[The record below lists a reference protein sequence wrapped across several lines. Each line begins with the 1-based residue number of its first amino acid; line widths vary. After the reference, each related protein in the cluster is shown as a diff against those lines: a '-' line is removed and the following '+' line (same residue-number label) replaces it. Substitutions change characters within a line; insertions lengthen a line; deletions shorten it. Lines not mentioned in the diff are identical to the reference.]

1 MYTSGWS
8 ARWNRNT
15 VNSPLKRADTDTFLA
30 EPTFHKTVTLAITGA
45 SGAQYGLRLL
55 QCLLAARVRVWLLL
69 SDAARVVIDTETE
82 LTLPEGEADT
92 GRFLAELYGA
102 EAGQLTLF
110 EKRDWFSP
118 VASGTGAASSLVIC
132 PASGGTLSAIA
143 YGASNNLI
151 ERAADVAL
159 KERRQL
165 ILVPR
170 EAPYSEIHL
179 ENMLKLTR
187 MGAVILPASPGF
199 YQKPQTVEDLVD
211 FVVAR
216 ILSQL
221 DIEQTLLPAWGQS

>member
-1 MYTSGWS
+1 M
-8 ARWNRNT
+8 
-15 VNSPLKRADTDTFLA
+15 A
-30 EPTFHKTVTLAITGA
+30 EPTFSKTVTLAITGA

-55 QCLLAARVRVWLLL
+55 QCLLAARVRVWLLI
-69 SDAARVVIDTETE
+69 SDAARIVINTETDIS
-82 LTLPEGEADT
+82 LPEEEERT
-92 GRFLAELYGA
+92 ECFLSDLYNAEPD
-102 EAGQLTLF
+102 QLTLF
-110 EKRDWFSP
+110 SKRDWFSP

-143 YGASNNLI
+143 CGASNNLI

-165 ILVPR
+165 IIVPR
-170 EAPYSEIHL
+170 EAPYSEVHL

-199 YQKPQTVEDLVD
+199 YQKPQSVEELVD

-221 DIEQTLLPAWGQS
+221 HIEQDLLPPWGGQ